1 MLRLTSVFS
10 ALIMRNN
17 NHTGPIKGLHFNPK
31 QPNLL
36 ASGGPNGEV
45 YIWDMNNP
53 TKPYSP
59 GARSSKL
66 DEITS
71 LSWNGEVAHILATSS
86 SSGYTVVWDLKNKK
100 ELTALTY
107 GGGSGTAGAPNGM
120 GSAFAAGVRRGMGAV
135 CWHPEQV
142 SIYLVEKVHKH
153 SHTYPTTATYR
164 PPDWRRL
171 VTTTLHL

>member
-1 MLRLTSVFS
+1 
-10 ALIMRNN
+10 MRNN
-17 NHTGPIKGLHFNPK
+17 NHSGPIKGLHFNPK

-45 YIWDMNNP
+45 FIWDLTNP

-100 ELTALTY
+100 ELTALAY
-107 GGGSGTAGAPNGM
+107 GGGAGTSGAGVNGM
-120 GSAFAAGVRRGMGAV
+120 GSAFAAGGRRGMGAV
-135 CWHPEQV
+135 CWHPDQV
-142 SIYLVEKVHKH
+142 SSKVKWEGKGN
-153 SHTYPTTATYR
+153 SLS
-164 PPDWRRL
+164 DMSS
-171 VTTTLHL
+171 LHFS

>member
-1 MLRLTSVFS
+1 
-10 ALIMRNN
+10 MRNN

-45 YIWDMNNP
+45 FIWDLNNP

-100 ELTALTY
+100 ELTALAY
-107 GGGSGTAGAPNGM
+107 GGGTATSGGAPNGM
-120 GSAFAAGVRRGMGAV
+120 GGAFGAGARRGMSAV

-142 SIYLVEKVHKH
+142 SS
-153 SHTYPTTATYR
+153 SHA
-164 PPDWRRL
+164 
-171 VTTTLHL
+171 V